1 MIYLNCEVKSGL
13 GEDTFWTWFEREFKG
28 GCSFELPK
36 KLNDNDILIQYSTL
50 GFYPIEGKQI
60 AYCLEL
66 LPQMRDLY
74 GIDQWDEKL
83 RKIGECAHYSTYRVV
98 ATEESVKDYEKYGKV
113 DIIPIGVNTDLYK
126 PLDNKKALR
135 EKYNLPQDKEICIWI
150 GTCHPMKGYD
160 RLLRYASENPDVHF
174 IAIWKW
180 QMEAT
185 PMKNATNFVQIPQ
198 LQINELLNAADYFLS
213 TSYLN
218 SFYMAEWEAMASDIP
233 FKIIGDNKR
242 EFIPSAHP
250 REDVI
255 NKGWDRKDCLE
266 TWKKYFT
273 ERGVEW

>member
-66 LPQMRDLY
+66 LPQMKEFF
-74 GIDQWDEKL
+74 GIDQWDQKL
-83 RKIGECAHYSTYRVV
+83 RKIGECAHYATYRVV
-98 ATEESVKDYEKYGKV
+98 ATQESVKDYEKYGTV
-113 DIIPIGVNTDLYK
+113 DIIPIGVNTNLYR
-126 PLDNKKALR
+126 PLNNKKELR
-135 EKYNLPQDKEICIWI
+135 NKYNLPQDKEICIWI
-150 GTCHPMKGYD
+150 GTYHPMKGYD
-160 RLLRYASENPDVHF
+160 RLLTYASQNPNTHF
-174 IAIWKW
+174 VLIWKW
-180 QMEAT
+180 QMEAM

-198 LQINELLNAADYFLS
+198 KQINELLNASDYFLS